1 MERVWG
7 IGLPFDGSWN
17 DMIFITE
24 WLRPKVWP
32 RSARAAGDMETK
44 RLWLLMHICHPQPHS
59 FQDPSKGK
67 RIPRDPY
74 PFLLH
79 MRKTCK

>member
-1 MERVWG
+1 MISVVNA
-7 IGLPFDGSWN
+7 LSAN
-17 DMIFITE
+17 DFVTE
-24 WLRPKVWP
+24 WP
-32 RSARAAGDMETK
+32 RLKYNARSKQQVT
-44 RLWLLMHICHPQPHS
+44 WQPSGCVVAYS

-67 RIPRDPY
+67 RILSRPFPSLPS